1 MPRTAPFEKFRN
13 IGIMAHVDAGKTTTS
28 ERILYYTGRTHKI
41 GEVHEGAATM
51 DWMEQEQERGITIT
65 SAATTAQWK
74 GYTINLIDTPGHID
88 FNIEVKRSVRVL
100 DGLIA
105 TFCSVSGVEPQSE
118 TNWGHASNY
127 GVPRLCYIN
136 KMDRVGADFT
146 RGVQMIRER
155 LRANAVPIQLPIG
168 KEDKFAGV
176 IDLVKMKALVWK
188 SEELGAKWDEY
199 GIDDANFPAELK
211 EATLK
216 ARAELIEAAV
226 EFNDDAMNAYL
237 EGKEPDE
244 ATLMACI
251 RAGTLAMKIFP
262 VVCGSSFKNKGVQPL
277 LDAVLDYFPAP
288 NEIATSKLLG
298 TDESGNE
305 VQFTVADE
313 QPLAA
318 LAFKIATD
326 PFVGTITFVRV
337 YSGVISSG
345 TAVYNS
351 VRGKTERIGR
361 IVKMHA
367 NKREEVTEIR
377 AGDIGA
383 LIGLKDTRTGDTLCN
398 DAKPIILETIKAMEP
413 VIAMSI
419 EPKSKADQEK
429 MGIAL
434 GKLLAED
441 PSFRVY
447 TDEETGQTILAG
459 VGELQLQV
467 KIDILRRKPYEVE
480 VNTGA
485 PQVSYRE
492 TITQS
497 AECEGKHAK
506 QTGGRGQF
514 GHCWVKFEPNEPGKG
529 FEFVNGIVG
538 GSVPKE
544 YIPAVEDGIVEA
556 LKNGMYAGY
565 PVVDVKATLFDGSY
579 HDVDSSEMAFKLAGI
594 LAVKEAAKRCKPQLL
609 EPIMKMEVT
618 CPTDSMGDV
627 IGDLSSR
634 RGMIQ
639 GTEDV
644 HGRTLI
650 RANVPLANLFG
661 YVTTLRS
668 MTQGRGSPSMEFD
681 HYAAVPNNVAEDIA
695 KKRAA

>member
-1 MPRTAPFEKFRN
+1 MARTTPFEKVRN

-28 ERILYYTGRTHKI
+28 ERILYYTGKTHKI

-51 DWMEQEQERGITIT
+51 DWMAQEQERGITIT

-74 GYTINLIDTPGHID
+74 GYQINLIDTPGHID

-136 KMDRVGADFT
+136 KMDRVGADFF
-146 RGVQMIRER
+146 RGMDMIKER
-155 LRANAVPIQLPIG
+155 LRANAVAIQIPVG
-168 KEDKFAGV
+168 KEDHFAGIV
-176 IDLVKMKALVWK
+176 DLVTMKAHIWK
-188 SEELGAKWDEY
+188 GEELGAHWDELPHT
-199 GIDDANFPAELK
+199 DPSLPAGVK
-211 EATLK
+211 ETAEEY
-216 ARAELIEAAV
+216 RAKLIEAAV

-237 EGKEPDE
+237 EGVEPDE
-244 ATLMACI
+244 ATLKACI

-262 VVCGSSFKNKGVQPL
+262 VTCGSSFKNKGVQPL

-288 NEIATSKLLG
+288 NEINPNKLVG
-298 TDESGNE
+298 TDDLGNE
-305 VQFTVADE
+305 VHFTVGDD

-326 PFVGTITFVRV
+326 PFVGTLTFVRV
-337 YSGVISSG
+337 YSGVITSG

-351 VRGKTERIGR
+351 VRGRTERIGR

-383 LIGLKDTRTGDTLCN
+383 LIGLKDTRTGDTLCGE
-398 DAKPIILETIKAMEP
+398 AKPIQLETIKAMDP
-413 VIAMSI
+413 VIAQAV

-434 GKLLAED
+434 GKLMAED

-447 TDEETGQTILAG
+447 TDEESGQTIIAG
-459 VGELQLQV
+459 VGELHLEIMV
-467 KIDILRRKPYEVE
+467 DRMKREHKVE
-480 VNTGA
+480 VNVGA
-485 PQVSYRE
+485 PQVAYRE
-492 TITQS
+492 TITKMS
-497 AECEGKHAK
+497 DCEGKHVK
-506 QTGGRGQF
+506 QSGGRGQY
-514 GHCWVKFEPNEPGKG
+514 GHCWIKFEPNETGKG
-529 FEFVNGIVG
+529 FEFVNNIVG
-538 GSVPKE
+538 GVVPKE
-544 YIPAVEDGIVEA
+544 YIAPIQQGVEEA
-556 LKNGMYAGY
+556 LKNGMLAGY

-579 HDVDSSEMAFKLAGI
+579 HDVDSSEMAFKMSGI
-594 LAVKEAAKRCKPQLL
+594 LAVKEAAKKCGAQLL

-618 CPTDSMGDV
+618 TPSDFMGDV

-634 RGMIQ
+634 RGQIT
-639 GTEDV
+639 GTEDRFGQTV
-644 HGRTLI
+644 VK
-650 RANVPLANLFG
+650 AFVPLANLFG

-681 HYAAVPNNVAEDIA
+681 HYDPVPSNVANDIIA
-695 KKRAA
+695 KRNA

>member
-1 MPRTAPFEKFRN
+1 
-13 IGIMAHVDAGKTTTS
+13 
-28 ERILYYTGRTHKI
+28 
-41 GEVHEGAATM
+41 
-51 DWMEQEQERGITIT
+51 
-65 SAATTAQWK
+65 
-74 GYTINLIDTPGHID
+74 
-88 FNIEVKRSVRVL
+88 RVL

-105 TFCSVSGVEPQSE
+105 AFCSVSGVEPQSE

-127 GVPRLCYIN
+127 GVPRICYIN
-136 KMDRVGADFT
+136 KMDRVGADFF
-146 RGVQMIRER
+146 RGVSMIRER
-155 LRANAVPIQLPIG
+155 LRANAIPIQIPVG
-168 KEDKFAGV
+168 KEDGFQGV
-176 IDLVKMKALVWK
+176 VDLVRMKALVWK
-188 SEELGAKWDEY
+188 GEELGAKWDE
-199 GIDDANFPAELK
+199 IDVPADLMDTAKKYREQ
-211 EATLK
+211 
-216 ARAELIEAAV
+216 LIEAAV
-226 EFNDDAMNAYL
+226 EFDDAAMDAYL
-237 EGKEPDE
+237 GGTEPDE
-244 ATLMACI
+244 KTLKACI
-251 RAGTLAMKIFP
+251 RKGTLAMKMFP
-262 VVCGSSFKNKGVQPL
+262 VICGSSFKNKGVQPL

-288 NEIATSKLLG
+288 NEIDPNKLTG
-298 TDESGNE
+298 TTESGEE
-305 VQFTVADE
+305 VSFSVADE

-337 YSGVISSG
+337 YSGVITSG

-367 NKREEVTEIR
+367 NKREEITEIR

-383 LIGLKDTRTGDTLCN
+383 LIGMKDTRTGDTLCS
-398 DAKPIILETIKAMEP
+398 DAKPIVLETIKAMEP

-429 MGIAL
+429 MGVAL

-459 VGELQLQV
+459 VGELQLEV

-480 VNTGA
+480 VNVGA
-485 PQVSYRE
+485 PQVAFRE
-492 TITQS
+492 TITKA
-497 AECEGKHAK
+497 AECEGKHVK
-506 QTGGRGQF
+506 QTGGRGQY
-514 GHCWVKFEPNEPGKG
+514 GHVWVKFEPNETGKG
-529 FEFVNGIVG
+529 FEFVNATVG

-544 YIPAVEDGIVEA
+544 YISSVQEGIEEA
-556 LKNGMYAGY
+556 LKNGMLAHF

-579 HDVDSSEMAFKLAGI
+579 HDVDSSEMAFKMAGI
-594 LAVKEAAKRCKPQLL
+594 LAVKEAAKKCGAQLL

-618 CPTDSMGDV
+618 TPTDSMGDV

-634 RGMIQ
+634 RGIIQ

-644 HGRTLI
+644 HGRTLV

-681 HYAAVPNNVAEDIA
+681 HYAPVPNNVATEIIA
-695 KKRAA
+695 KRAS

>member
-1 MPRTAPFEKFRN
+1 MARTAPLEKYRN

-51 DWMEQEQERGITIT
+51 DWMAQEQERGITIT
-65 SAATTAQWK
+65 SAATSAEWK
-74 GYTINLIDTPGHID
+74 GYKINLIDTPGHID

-105 TFCSVSGVEPQSE
+105 AFCSVSGVEPQSE

-136 KMDRVGADFT
+136 KMDRVGADFF
-146 RGVQMIRER
+146 RGVSMIRER
-155 LRANAVPIQLPIG
+155 LRANAVPIQIPVG
-168 KEDKFAGV
+168 KEDYFKGV
-176 IDLVKMKALVWK
+176 VDLVRMKALVWK
-188 SEELGAKWDEY
+188 GEELGATWDET
-199 GIDDANFPAELK
+199 DVPADLLETAK
-211 EATLK
+211 K
-216 ARAELIEAAV
+216 YRQELIEAAV
-226 EFNDDAMNAYL
+226 EFDDTAMNDYL
-237 EGKEPDE
+237 EGKEPSE
-244 ATLMACI
+244 AVLKECI
-251 RAGTLAMKIFP
+251 RRGTLAMKLFP

-288 NEIATSKLLG
+288 NEIDPAKLVG
-298 TDESGNE
+298 TDEAGNE
-305 VQFTVADE
+305 VKFTVSDD
-313 QPLAA
+313 QPLSA

-351 VRGKTERIGR
+351 VRGRTERIGR

-383 LIGLKDTRTGDTLCN
+383 LIGMKDTRTGDTLCSE
-398 DAKPIILETIKAMEP
+398 AKPIILETIKAMEP

-419 EPKSKADQEK
+419 EPKTKSDQEK
-429 MGIAL
+429 MSIAL

-459 VGELQLQV
+459 VGELQLEV

-480 VNTGA
+480 VTTGA

-492 TITQS
+492 TITAS
-497 AECEGKHAK
+497 AECQGVHKK

-514 GHCWVKFEPNEPGKG
+514 GDCWIKFEPNETGKG
-529 FEFVNGIVG
+529 FEFINAVVG
-538 GSVPKE
+538 GTVPKE
-544 YIPAVEDGIVEA
+544 YIPAVEDGVVES
-556 LKNGMYAGY
+556 LKNGMFAGY

-579 HDVDSSEMAFKLAGI
+579 HDVDSSELAFKLAARE
-594 LAVKEAAKRCKPQLL
+594 AVKEAAKKCRPQLL

-618 CPTDSMGDV
+618 TPTDTMGDV

-639 GTEDV
+639 GTEDI
-644 HGRTLI
+644 HGRTLV
-650 RANVPLANLFG
+650 RAMVPLANLFG

-681 HYAAVPNNVAEDIA
+681 HYAPVPANVANEIA
-695 KKRAA
+695 AKRKG

>member
-1 MPRTAPFEKFRN
+1 MPRTTPFEKYRN

-65 SAATTAQWK
+65 SAATTANWK

-136 KMDRVGADFT
+136 KMDRIGADFF
-146 RGVQMIRER
+146 RGVDMIKER
-155 LRANAVPIQLPIG
+155 LRANAVPIQIPVG
-168 KEDKFAGV
+168 KEDGFSGV
-176 IDLVKMKALVWK
+176 VDLVRMKALIWK
-188 SEELGAKWDEY
+188 GEELGAKWDEVEV
-199 GIDDANFPAELK
+199 PAD
-211 EATLK
+211 LK
-216 ARAELIEAAV
+216 ATAEKWRANLIESAV

-237 EGKEPDE
+237 EGHEPDE
-244 ATLMACI
+244 ATLKACI
-251 RAGTLAMKIFP
+251 RAGTLAMKMFP

-288 NEIATSKLLG
+288 NEIDPAKLVG
-298 TDESGNE
+298 TTDSGDE
-305 VQFTVADE
+305 VKFTVSDD

-337 YSGVISSG
+337 YSGVITSG

-351 VRGKTERIGR
+351 VRGRTERIGR

-367 NKREEVTEIR
+367 NKREEITEIR

-383 LIGLKDTRTGDTLCN
+383 LIGLKDTRTGDTLCSE
-398 DAKPIILETIKAMEP
+398 AKPIILETIKAMEP

-419 EPKSKADQEK
+419 EPKSKGDQEK
-429 MGIAL
+429 MSIAL

-459 VGELQLQV
+459 VGELQLEV

-492 TITQS
+492 TITQK

-506 QTGGRGQF
+506 QTGGRGQY
-514 GHCWVKFEPNEPGKG
+514 GHCWITFEPNEPGKG
-529 FEFVNGIVG
+529 FEFVNNIVG

-544 YIPAVEDGIVEA
+544 YIPAIEEGVIEA

-565 PVVDVKATLFDGSY
+565 PVVDVKATLTDGSY

-594 LAVKEAAKRCKPQLL
+594 LAVKEAAKKCKPQLL

-618 CPTDSMGDV
+618 TPTDSMGDV

-650 RANVPLANLFG
+650 RAQVPLANLFG

-681 HYAAVPNNVAEDIA
+681 HYSPVPNNVAEEIA
-695 KKRAA
+695 KKRAS